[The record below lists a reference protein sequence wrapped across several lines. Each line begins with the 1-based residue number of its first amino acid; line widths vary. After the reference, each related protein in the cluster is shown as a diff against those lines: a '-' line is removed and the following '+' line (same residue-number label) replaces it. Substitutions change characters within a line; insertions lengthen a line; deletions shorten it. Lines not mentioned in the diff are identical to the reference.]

1 MVNTDSFE
9 YYSDLEEL
17 GRCGVACA
25 NKAKR
30 MAYRKYPNQIP
41 DGYLYNRCHLIAY
54 QLTGENTNEK
64 NLITGTRNF
73 GRRICLDTNKR
84 WNEIP

>member
-17 GRCGVACA
+17 GRCGVAC
-25 NKAKR
+25 KPSGWHTE
-30 MAYRKYPNQIP
+30 KYPNQIP

-64 NLITGTRNF
+64 NLITGTRSF

>member
-30 MAYRKYPNQIP
+30 MAYRKISESNSGWVFI
-41 DGYLYNRCHLIAY
+41 
-54 QLTGENTNEK
+54 
-64 NLITGTRNF
+64 
-73 GRRICLDTNKR
+73 
-84 WNEIP
+84 